1 MDSTES
7 LMNVYFQAVFSN
19 CSNSSTL
26 SRSEKNSLLYIKGS
40 VGSMSIVCCVVA
52 LLSVAI
58 PRLYRHFIYRL
69 AMYQVVVSLLQACVL
84 TLCLLLVNYNEKKLY
99 YRISCHTTAF
109 LDLFT
114 ELMKLSFTVWLTV
127 HLFAYVVFYKNLK
140 KLEWLYI
147 SSSVVIPL
155 LLAIIPFTTK
165 SYGVSGAWCY
175 IRSWKDDC
183 ATEKDT
189 AGIAEQFS
197 LYYGPATFLL
207 TLCIVAV
214 FVMVAVLAYR
224 AHKSILDFGQE
235 NVNKPLIGSN
245 QTVEVLKQLLPLLV
259 YPIIYF
265 ILFFFTLSNRLY
277 VANQTK
283 INYSLF
289 VVHATASPLKNF
301 FSGLA
306 LIGHALIIGVK
317 RDRRSRNEEDRMFT
331 FSGATPYTSGAAT
344 AFSSHYETEV
354 EFKIK

>member
-1 MDSTES
+1 M
-7 LMNVYFQAVFSN
+7 
-19 CSNSSTL
+19 
-26 SRSEKNSLLYIKGS
+26 
-40 VGSMSIVCCVVA
+40 VA
-52 LLSVAI
+52 LL
-58 PRLYRHFIYRL
+58 
-69 AMYQVVVSLLQACVL
+69 QVCVL
-84 TLCLLLVNYNEKKLY
+84 TLCLLLVNYNETKLY
-99 YRISCHTTAF
+99 YRISCHITAF

-114 ELMKLSFTVWLTV
+114 ELMKLSFTVWLVV
-127 HLFAYVVFYKNLK
+127 HLFAYVIFYKNLK

-197 LYYGPATFLL
+197 LYFGPATFLL
-207 TLCIVAV
+207 TLCIMAV
-214 FVMVAVLAYR
+214 FVMVVALAYR

-235 NVNKPLIGSN
+235 NVNQPLIGSN

-265 ILFFFTLSNRLY
+265 ILFAFTLSNRLY
-277 VANQTK
+277 MANETT
-283 INYSLF
+283 ISYSML
-289 VVHATASPLKNF
+289 VLHAISSTLKSF

-306 LIGHALIIGVK
+306 LIGHVLIISVK
-317 RDRRSRNEEDRMFT
+317 RNRKTKRPRWRRSIDEDRMFT
-331 FSGATPYTSGAAT
+331 FSAATPYTSGAAT
-344 AFSSHYETEV
+344 TFSSPNETEV
-354 EFKIK
+354 EHK